1 MNKTKLA
8 KCDVAVS
15 EIVLGT
21 WVMGDDEYWGHS
33 DELESIKAIQTAY
46 EGGVTTFDTAF
57 AYGNGKSEKL
67 LGKAIMPRE
76 QITVFS
82 KLWRKDMTRDRVIP
96 ACEKSL
102 RFLGLDYMD
111 TYFIHYPSD
120 SGVPIGE
127 TMEELMRL
135 KEEKKIRSIGVS
147 NFNFV
152 QFKEAQ
158 KYGDI
163 DVIQPCYSL
172 VWRFIDGPEFKYY
185 KRNNIAIVPY
195 SPLAQGILTGKYND
209 KTKFSKEDGRSVAPL
224 FQHPYFDGA
233 LKVVDIL
240 KQLAEKYKKTPAQVA
255 IRWLI
260 QTTGITAPIVGGRGS
275 KQVAENLKAVGWVLS
290 EKDYDRLDKAS
301 REFTET
307 LPNFRNFFD
316 ATILPVQK

>member
-67 LGKAIMPRE
+67 LGKAIKKMPRE

-127 TMEELMRL
+127 TMEELML
-135 KEEKKIRSIGVS
+135 SYAITVHKSQGCE
-147 NFNFV
+147 FD
-152 QFKEAQ
+152 AA
-158 KYGDI
+158 
-163 DVIQPCYSL
+163 VI
-172 VWRFIDGPEFKYY
+172 V
-185 KRNNIAIVPY
+185 
-195 SPLAQGILTGKYND
+195 LTGGSYMIN
-209 KTKFSKEDGRSVAPL
+209 TRNL
-224 FQHPYFDGA
+224 LYTA
-233 LKVVDIL
+233 LTRAKSYAV
-240 KQLAEKYKKTPAQVA
+240 
-255 IRWLI
+255 LI
-260 QTTGITAPIVGGRGS
+260 GERETVRKMVNNTFTQTRYTMLREMLEAY
-275 KQVAENLKAVGWVLS
+275 S
-290 EKDYDRLDKAS
+290 EKLEIFS
-301 REFTET
+301 
-307 LPNFRNFFD
+307 
-316 ATILPVQK
+316 